1 MSKVVKPDIKQKK
14 RQIISDEDYYKLKDF
29 IVNNENSINERLT
42 LGLFLFTGLSKQ
54 YIANMRNSQIL
65 FENGIFKLSFIKTGK
80 NGNIPKYVIIPIK
93 VELQLVINEYFLRIN
108 DSQMNERVL
117 HVEESYLSSY
127 VSSLSEKITGKKYSP
142 KIYSNTFITK
152 ALKDGNSIWEVS
164 NLVLESVSNVA
175 KKIDED
181 SEELFRRQTIILNS
195 F

>member
-80 NGNIPKYVIIPIK
+80 NGN
-93 VELQLVINEYFLRIN
+93 
-108 DSQMNERVL
+108 
-117 HVEESYLSSY
+117 
-127 VSSLSEKITGKKYSP
+127 